1 MSFVLHRVDDRLIH
15 GQVLVAWG
23 SRLEPARIWVVDDAV
38 AANAWEADL
47 FREAAPG
54 IEVRVLGV
62 AEAAADHAREAAA
75 PGATFLLLRDLV
87 TARRLVE
94 AGAVVPVLNVGGLH
108 YRPGTHKVAEYVY
121 LDEADVA
128 DARALLARGTA
139 LDVQDVPATRT
150 QPLAALEPALQS

>member
-1 MSFVLHRVDDRLIH
+1 
-15 GQVLVAWG
+15 
-23 SRLEPARIWVVDDAV
+23 
-38 AANAWEADL
+38 
-47 FREAAPG
+47 
-54 IEVRVLGV
+54 
-62 AEAAADHAREAAA
+62 
-75 PGATFLLLRDLV
+75 
-87 TARRLVE
+87 
-94 AGAVVPVLNVGGLH
+94 VLNVGGLH